1 MRIKHINPTQ
11 QVPNYP
17 GFLPL
22 LRDEVPYFQNLNR
35 PALSAYTYADNINT
49 IFSYGGAV
57 SILQPAL
64 DSSEFLL
71 YQIVRITDDEIAVH
85 ATVHDPLHARYGIV
99 VAEAE
104 IDSAVSNRNS
114 IVVCTFCPNFV
125 YPTKN
130 LATLWNAI
138 PGDPLYLNTD
148 EDSLYLS
155 GDKTT
160 FNQDTIG
167 YAPLAV
173 CTGSQSIFF
182 AGTCRALFAPSGVP
196 IIK

>member
-11 QVPNYP
+11 QVSNSP

-22 LRDEVPYFQNLNR
+22 LRDEVPYYQNLNR

-49 IFSYGGAV
+49 IFSYGGSV

-85 ATVHDPLHARYGIV
+85 ATINDPLHGRYGIV

-104 IDSAVSNRNS
+104 LDSSGSNRNS

-130 LATLWNAI
+130 LASLWQANI
-138 PGDPLYLNTD
+138 G
-148 EDSLYLS
+148 DSLYLVS
-155 GDKTT
+155 DTDTVSLSSIKGTS
-160 FNQDTIG
+160 NNNTIG
-167 YAPLAV
+167 YTALAK
-173 CTGSQSIFF
+173 CTGPQSIFF
-182 AGTCRALFAPSGVP
+182 SGACRAPLGIDEYNPP
-196 IIK
+196 Q